1 MTATQRRGLLW
12 GTIAASLVGA
22 LIYAFRPQAV
32 AVDEVIVERGELVV
46 TVDEEGETRIRDVF
60 VISAPVTGWVKRIE
74 AEVGDAVVAGATVVA
89 EIEPIDPAFLD
100 LRSETQAEADLNVAQ
115 ANRALAAAELEQA
128 RAEYEFAQTEL
139 ERARKLVAGA
149 TISQQALDD
158 VERRARTT
166 RAALATARARQQVRD
181 FELARAEAQLLS
193 PRESRAA
200 RGTCECVPLTAP
212 VDGRVLRLVHESEGV
227 VAAGT
232 ALMEIGDPSDLEIVV
247 DFLSVDAVQI
257 EPGQRVIIDQWG
269 GGAALTGR
277 VRRVE
282 PSGFTKISALGI
294 EEQRTN
300 VIIDITSPAA
310 QWQRLGHGYQV
321 ETRVVLWE
329 GRDVLVVPLTALF
342 RHGDAWAVFV
352 IDGGRARLRQVQLGR
367 RNGFDAEVRDGL
379 ARGEQVILSPS
390 DRVSDG
396 VRVEPRV

>member
-227 VAAGT
+227 VVAGT

>member
-269 GGAALTGR
+269 GGAALAGR